1 MYFSAFGVSAIP
13 NAREWRTVRRVRK
26 PLAIV
31 LWLPFLVMR
40 YRMVLLSLAR
50 QSRLAINASESWPL
64 MSLFARELRVI
75 PPTVI
80 TTVSRAC
87 GNVPDKWYHD
97 QMPDLHA

>member
-13 NAREWRTVRRVRK
+13 KAREWRTVRRVRK

-31 LWLPFLVMR
+31 LWLPFLVVR
-40 YRMVLLSLAR
+40 YRLVLLSLAR
-50 QSRLAINASESWPL
+50 QSRLAITASESWPL

-80 TTVSRAC
+80 TTVSRTR
-87 GNVPDKWYHD
+87 GNVPDKGSSY
-97 QMPDLHA
+97 QRPDPHT